1 MSGGRGHTLRRFLV
15 EAVVDATIVIAIIL
29 LLSLVQ
35 VPQPFPFGEGRA
47 PIVELRGAGVVA
59 VLIAAAILVLT
70 ERFVRPVIVALTGR
84 LLLSTMG
91 LFLVIVN
98 TLVLW
103 IASLLAP
110 DIARIASPPI
120 LWFLLVGA
128 LYTLLTSLVRAL
140 LGLNRPRLVTGEGPA
155 MWRFLD
161 SLPTPRRNVVLEN
174 LRLQQIYETVYAVA
188 LDSALDPTPVGRLRR
203 WFTRVVLGE
212 PEITV
217 AAGPERFRE
226 LLQQLGPTYVKIGQ
240 MIASR
245 SDVLPPELIEELSK
259 LQSDA
264 EPFPWAEA
272 SAAIRAELGRTPE
285 ELFASIEQEPF
296 AAASTAQV
304 HRATLHD
311 GTVVAVKVQR
321 PRIVAKTK
329 ADLGVITELAS
340 IAERRL
346 AYARRVGV
354 RSLVNEFA
362 GGVLKE
368 LDYRNEAYHA
378 KRLADNL
385 ARFENITV
393 PRIYDDL
400 SGTRVL
406 TMEYVRGIKVS
417 NTAALR
423 DAGFDTDE
431 LGSTFIR
438 SVIKQVLIDGF
449 FHGDPHPGNLLADPE
464 RKTLVFLDLGLVGQL
479 NATQRVDLLG
489 LIYAVREVDI
499 TGIADGLL
507 ALGNPTAQFNEASFR
522 ADVDRLARQYLVYGK
537 ADSIGGALTSFMGA
551 VFNNGLRLDS
561 SLTLAIKATIQAE
574 ETARALSPTVDLAM
588 AAVEEA
594 RLALLESLDPDKV
607 AKRLQGTAVRVA
619 KEVGR
624 RAPNL
629 ESSALKWL
637 DLIQQGKI
645 VVEVDTSQL
654 SSSIDRVSGL
664 GQQATVG
671 LIVVGQLIGTAIAMS
686 ILLQPALAAYTG
698 LAYVAMIAFG
708 ITLLVSFYVLFR
720 VLLRGEANE

>member
-1 MSGGRGHTLRRFLV
+1 MRRFLV
-15 EAVVDATIVIAIIL
+15 EAIADALIFLVIIL
-29 LLSLVQ
+29 LLSRIEVS
-35 VPQPFPFGEGRA
+35 QPFPFGPDQA
-47 PIVELRGAGVVA
+47 PILAFRGAGLAA
-59 VLIAAAILVLT
+59 VLVAAAVLVLA
-70 ERFVRPVIVALTGR
+70 ERFVRPVIVAFTGR

-91 LFLVIVN
+91 VFLVIVN
-98 TLVLW
+98 TIVLW
-103 IASLLAP
+103 VAALVAP
-110 DIARIASPPI
+110 DIATIASPAL
-120 LWFLLVGA
+120 LWFLVIGA
-128 LYTLLTSLVRAL
+128 LYTLFTTIVRAV
-140 LGLNRPRLVTGEGPA
+140 LGLNRPRLETGRAMPM
-155 MWRFLD
+155 MWRLLD
-161 SLPTPRRNVVLEN
+161 SLPTPRRSLIIEN
-174 LRLQQIYETVYAVA
+174 LRLQQVYETVYAAA
-188 LDSALDPTPVGRLRR
+188 LESALDPTPVGRLRR

-212 PEITV
+212 PEPVV
-217 AAGPERFRE
+217 ATGPERIRE

-240 MIASR
+240 MVASR
-245 SDVLPPELIEELSK
+245 SDVLPPEIITELSK
-259 LQSDA
+259 LQSEA
-264 EPFPWAEA
+264 APFPWEEA
-272 SAAIRAELGRTPE
+272 SEVIRGELGRPPE
-285 ELFASIEQEPF
+285 DLYATIEHEPF

-311 GTVVAVKVQR
+311 GTAVVVKVQR

-329 ADLGVITELAS
+329 ADLGVITELAGV
-340 IAERRL
+340 AERRIR
-346 AYARRVGV
+346 YARRIGV
-354 RSLVNEFA
+354 RSLVAEFA

-385 ARFENITV
+385 ARFPDIAV
-393 PRIYDDL
+393 PRIYDEL

-406 TMEYVRGIKVS
+406 TMEYIRGIKVS
-417 NTAALR
+417 DVAALR
-423 DAGFDTDE
+423 EAGFDTDA

-464 RKTLVFLDLGLVGQL
+464 RHTLVFLDLGLVGQL

-489 LIYAVREVDI
+489 LIYAVKEVDI

-507 ALGNPTAQFNEASFR
+507 ALGKPTAQFNEASFR

-537 ADSIGGALTSFMGA
+537 AESIGQALTSFMGA
-551 VFNNGLRLDS
+551 VFDNGLRLDS

-574 ETARALSPTVDLAM
+574 ETAQALSPTVDLAL

-619 KEVGR
+619 KELGR
-624 RAPNL
+624 RVPTL
-629 ESSALKWL
+629 ESSAFKWL

-654 SSSIDRVSGL
+654 SASIENVSGV

-708 ITLLVSFYVLFR
+708 ITLLVSFWVLFR
-720 VLLRGEANE
+720 VLLRGEADD

>member
-1 MSGGRGHTLRRFLV
+1 MRRFLV

-29 LLSLVQ
+29 LLSLIE
-35 VPQPFPFGEGRA
+35 VPQPFPFGTDRA
-47 PIVELRGAGVVA
+47 PIVELSGAGISL
-59 VLIAAAILVLT
+59 VLVAAAILVLT
-70 ERFVRPVIVALTGR
+70 ERFVQPVIVAFTGR

-103 IASLLAP
+103 IASLIAP
-110 DIARIASPPI
+110 DIARAASPQI
-120 LWFLLVGA
+120 LWFLVIGA
-128 LYTLLTSLVRAL
+128 LYTLLTTLVRAV
-140 LGLNRPRLVTGEGPA
+140 LGLNRPRLVTTGEGPA

-161 SLPTPRRNVVLEN
+161 SLPTPRRNLILEN

-203 WFTRVVLGE
+203 WFTRVVLAE
-212 PEITV
+212 PEATV
-217 AAGPERFRE
+217 ASGPERFRE

-245 SDVLPPELIEELSK
+245 SDVLPPELIDELSK

-264 EPFPWAEA
+264 APFPWEEA
-272 SAAIRAELGRTPE
+272 QAVIRAELGRPPE
-285 ELFASIEQEPF
+285 ELFATIEHEPF

-329 ADLGVITELAS
+329 ADLGVITELAA

-385 ARFENITV
+385 ARFENIRV
-393 PRIYDDL
+393 PHIYDDL

-406 TMEYVRGIKVS
+406 TMEFVRGIKVS
-417 NTAALR
+417 NAAALR
-423 DAGFDTDE
+423 EAGFDTDE

-464 RKTLVFLDLGLVGQL
+464 RKALVFLDLGLVGQL

-489 LIYAVREVDI
+489 LIYSVREVDI
-499 TGIADGLL
+499 TGIADGLM
-507 ALGNPTAQFNEASFR
+507 ALGKPTPQFNEASFR
-522 ADVDRLARQYLVYGK
+522 ADVDRLARQYLIYGK

-551 VFNNGLRLDS
+551 VFDNGLRLES

-574 ETARALSPTVDLAM
+574 ETARALSPTVDLAT

-594 RLALLESLDPDKV
+594 RLALLASLEPDKV
-607 AKRLQGTAVRVA
+607 AKRLQGTAVRIA
-619 KEVGR
+619 KELGR
-624 RAPNL
+624 RAPTL
-629 ESSALKWL
+629 EESAFKWL

-654 SSSIDRVSGL
+654 SNSIDKVSGL
-664 GQQATVG
+664 GQQATIG

-686 ILLQPALAAYTG
+686 ILLQPALAAYSG

-708 ITLLVSFYVLFR
+708 ITLLVSFWVLFR
-720 VLLRGEANE
+720 VLLRGRSEDQA